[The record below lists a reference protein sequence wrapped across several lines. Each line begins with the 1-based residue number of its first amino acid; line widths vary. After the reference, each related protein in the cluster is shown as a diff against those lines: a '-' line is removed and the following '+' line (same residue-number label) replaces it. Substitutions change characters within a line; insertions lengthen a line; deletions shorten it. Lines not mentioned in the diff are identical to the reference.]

1 MIDLHT
7 HVLAGI
13 DDGPD
18 TIEGSVALAR
28 AAATAGIETLVA
40 TPHVSSRCP
49 NDAETIG
56 ARVRELSRRL
66 AQERVDVQV
75 LPGAEIAISHLP
87 SLAPEELSRLGLGGG
102 PWLLIEPPFAVV
114 ALGLEN
120 AVLDLLREGRRVVL
134 AHPERCPAL
143 HRERG
148 IVRAL
153 VEDGVLMSL
162 TAGSLVGRFGGEV
175 RRYALELAREGLVHN
190 VTSDAHDAERR
201 APVDRRRAAQ
211 RRPPG
216 ARRVA
221 HERGAAGDP
230 RRRGPA
236 TAAAGRA
243 GAAGAPL
250 APAPLRP
257 RAAAGA
263 PGAPRCSDALLGGVR
278 GPGAGLEDPYAQ
290 PARAEH

>member
-66 AQERVDVQV
+66 AQEGVDVQV

-114 ALGLEN
+114 ALGLET

-201 APVDRRRAAQ
+201 APSIAA
-211 RRPPG
+211 
-216 ARRVA
+216 
-221 HERGAAGDP
+221 E
-230 RRRGPA
+230 
-236 TAAAGRA
+236 
-243 GAAGAPL
+243 
-250 APAPLRP
+250 LR
-257 RAAAGA
+257 
-263 PGAPRCSDALLGGVR
+263 S
-278 GPGAGLEDPYAQ
+278 AGLEPLAEWLASEVPQAILAGEDPPPRPQGAL
-290 PARAEH
+290 PPRARRWRLRR